1 MHVLSDSN
9 RAYAKL
15 CGLNLD
21 VHTEYKNFRDLYSTI
36 APHLVTGFD
45 MWNFSDQLTEF
56 TERLTAIYTVPY
68 PDTDDPDLT
77 RYLVGI
83 KHKLDTLKS
92 MRQRIS

>member
-1 MHVLSDSN
+1 MKNLSESN
-9 RAYAKL
+9 QAYAKL
-15 CGLNLD
+15 CGRNLD
-21 VHTEYKNFRDLYSTI
+21 VHTEYKNFRELYSAI

-56 TERLTAIYTVPY
+56 SERLNAIYTMAY
-68 PDTDDPDLT
+68 PDTDDPELT

-83 KHKLDTLKS
+83 KHKLDTFKS